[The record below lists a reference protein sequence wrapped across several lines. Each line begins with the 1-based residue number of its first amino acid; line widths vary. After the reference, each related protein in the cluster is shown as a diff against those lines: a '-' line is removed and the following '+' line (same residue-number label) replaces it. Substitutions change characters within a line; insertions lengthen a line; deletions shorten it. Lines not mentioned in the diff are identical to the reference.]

1 MITIWEDAP
10 EPIEY
15 RAKRC
20 SCAFIFKFLS
30 PIILVLLT
38 CWFVLMTYY
47 IAPTT
52 ISTTDTPSIERPQ
65 YYLISSIVDQTG
77 TTGGSRFSYFGCN
90 FPAFQRR
97 SIIPLYEAP
106 IYKFSVDPYNRVNIT
121 LDVPFGQI
129 VDTHIIIPL
138 GFHFNYYDKPAI
150 FSYLSLRITG
160 DGTQDV
166 FTYSGNLNLQQNGD
180 LVQTAASLSEYLNA
194 IDPINYLDI
203 FSIDDVVN
211 HFADSPIKLQFISP
225 RIQKTISDT
234 AAAGTPS
241 TRTTYNIQFNVPSMV
256 VNMPAPYWNV
266 FRNTYIQLFYWC
278 WVLIAIFSPFIQAAY
293 QYGIIPTTQRKLLK
307 PYSKPK
313 TD

>member
-30 PIILVLLT
+30 PIILILLT

-52 ISTTDTPSIERPQ
+52 ISTSDTPTLERPQ

-77 TTGGSRFSYFGCN
+77 DGGNRFSYLGCN

-97 SIIPLYEAP
+97 SIIPLYEEP
-106 IYKFSVDPYNRVNIT
+106 VYKYSVDPYNRVNIT
-121 LDVPFGQI
+121 FDVPFDSI
-129 VDTHIIIPL
+129 IDTEIIIPL
-138 GFHFNYYDKPAI
+138 GLHFNYHSKPAI
-150 FSYLSLRITG
+150 FSYISFRITG
-160 DGTQDV
+160 DSTQNQ
-166 FTYSGNLNLQQNGD
+166 FSYSGNLKLQQNGD
-180 LVQTAASLSEYLNA
+180 LVQTAASLTEYLDA
-194 IDPINYLDI
+194 VDPVNYLDV

-211 HFADSPIKLQFISP
+211 HFSSSPIKLQFISP
-225 RIQKTISDT
+225 RIQKINSPDVT
-234 AAAGTPS
+234 AAHTIF
-241 TRTTYNIQFNVPSMV
+241 NIQFTVPSMV

-266 FRNTYIQLFYWC
+266 FRNTYVQLFYWC
-278 WVLIAIFSPFIQAAY
+278 WVLMAIFRPFVQAAY
-293 QYGIIPTTQRKLLK
+293 QYGIIPTTQRKLLN
-307 PYSKPK
+307 PYTKPK